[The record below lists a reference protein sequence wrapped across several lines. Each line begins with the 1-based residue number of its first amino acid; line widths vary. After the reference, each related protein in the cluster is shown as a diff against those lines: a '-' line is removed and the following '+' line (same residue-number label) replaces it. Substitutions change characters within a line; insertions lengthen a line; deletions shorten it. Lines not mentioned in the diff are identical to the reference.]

1 MTDYAALGLA
11 TRFRDAWG
19 QERDVPEETLR
30 ALAAAIG
37 GGDEAPVLDPVVV
50 LLEGEHG
57 GIGLRAHGETEW
69 LLRLETGGERHG
81 RAAVRDGRLPLP
93 ADLPLGYHT
102 LELRHGTARIIVAP
116 RRCHALEA
124 GRFWALTCQL
134 YSLRTPRGIGD
145 FTALAELAEGAARA
159 GAAAVGVNPLHAL
172 FAAEPRHISPY
183 SPSSRLFLNPLYVD
197 LGPVVSDEGA
207 FVDYAAVAAAKRGA
221 FERRFAHTDE
231 FFKFEEDG
239 GKALLDFCVFETLHE
254 HALEQGW
261 GWSWRHWP
269 APFRNPRSNE
279 VARFAEEH
287 RHRIELAQFRQFE
300 ADRQLGEAQRRAR
313 AAGMAIGLYRD
324 LAVGVDPNGAEAW
337 ADQDLLTSGASIGAP
352 PDLLNLKGQN
362 WGLVPLSPVALC
374 RRAYDPFIAALRAN
388 MRHAGALRID
398 HVMAL
403 RQLYWIP
410 EGAPPDAGAYVRYPF
425 EDLVRILCLESR
437 RSRCAV
443 VGEDLGTVPE
453 GFRERMHD
461 AGILSYRV
469 LFFERG
475 QDGGFLPPAHYPESA
490 AATVSTHD
498 IATLKGWWEARD
510 IEWRD
515 RLDLYPSE
523 ESRRAEHE
531 ARVRD
536 RALLVDA
543 LRREGIEVD
552 PADEDALCEAVHRFL
567 ARAPARLM
575 LVQAEDVAGE
585 VEQPNLPGTVD
596 EHPNWRR
603 RLSHSVEEMLAAPLF
618 RRIAA
623 AVNDERRRQP

>member
-30 ALAAAIG
+30 ALARAIG
-37 GGDEAPVLDPVVV
+37 GDDEEPRLDPVVV

-57 GIGLRAHGETEW
+57 GVGLREPGEAEW
-69 LLRLETGGERHG
+69 MIRLEGGGERHG
-81 RAAVRDGRLPLP
+81 RATPSAGRLPLP
-93 ADLPLGYHT
+93 ADLPPGYHA
-102 LELRHGTARIIVAP
+102 LELRHGSARIIVAP
-116 RRCHALEA
+116 ARCHELAA
-124 GRFWALTCQL
+124 ARVWALTCQL

-159 GAAAVGVNPLHAL
+159 GAAAIGVNPLHAL
-172 FAAEPRHISPY
+172 FPAEPRHISPY

-197 LGPVVSDEGA
+197 LGPITSDDGA
-207 FVDYAAVAAAKRGA
+207 FVDYEAVASAKHPA
-221 FERRFAHTDE
+221 FERVFAHSDA
-231 FFKFEEDG
+231 FFKFEEAG
-239 GKALLDFCVFETLHE
+239 GKALLDFAIFDTLHQ

-261 GWSWRHWP
+261 GWSWRDWP
-269 APFRNPRSNE
+269 APFRDPHSNE

-324 LAVGVDPNGAEAW
+324 LAVGVDPHGAEAW
-337 ADQDLLTSGASIGAP
+337 ADQQLLTPGASIGAP
-352 PDLLNLKGQN
+352 PDALNLKGQN
-362 WGLVPLSPVALC
+362 WGLVPLSPVAL
-374 RRAYDPFIAALRAN
+374 RHRGYEPFIAALRAN

-410 EGAPPDAGAYVRYPF
+410 EGAPPDAGAYVSYPF
-425 EDLVRILCLESR
+425 EDLLRILCLESR
-437 RSRCAV
+437 RNACAV

-461 AGILSYRV
+461 AGVLSYRV

-475 QDGGFLPPAHYPESA
+475 EEGAFLPPAHYPESA

-498 IATLKGWWEARD
+498 IATFKGWWEARD
-510 IEWRD
+510 IAWRD
-515 RLDLYPSE
+515 RLDLYPGE
-523 ESRRAEHE
+523 ESRRADHE
-531 ARVRD
+531 GRVRD
-536 RALLVDA
+536 RERLLDA
-543 LRREGIEVD
+543 LRREGIAVD
-552 PADEDALCEAVHRFL
+552 PADEEALCEAVHRFL
-567 ARAPARLM
+567 ARAPAQLM

-585 VEQPNLPGTVD
+585 IEQANMPGTVD

-603 RLSHSVEEMLAAPLF
+603 RLPLSVEQILASPLF

-623 AVNDERRRQP
+623 AVNQERGG